1 MSLTNPWT
9 ALLFI
14 AVSGIALSYGW
25 GMRGAT
31 LGAEKGAMLPGAL
44 MGMTIAVFSGSDF
57 LREHFYLLSA
67 AGAMGIYF
75 GGTMSYMQTIGLTGD
90 RNPPEDF
97 RRGMTGIFV
106 KGCIWFGIFGAFVG
120 MFLSF
125 LSGQFYNELKSVLPL
140 FGILPLFALCG
151 SRLFDRP
158 FDAEKGIHPRIYF
171 SRNRPEAIGVLFGIL
186 VWLVMFQAIHRDT
199 VALATTLGCLL
210 SGGTSWVLGQLLHL
224 KGKWPNKRGRL
235 LFNAF
240 YKRGIQAT
248 LKIVECSFGMFA
260 GMGISITFI
269 LIANFSGNYQG
280 YEFSMPTL
288 PEALLTGLDS
298 RLLPAIFVA
307 LMVLD
312 MTQNFIQR
320 RKTKEEY
327 EYMLSRGWISGQEL
341 ELALR
346 KTGKAPSKVWLR
358 YERAREIATFPIYSV
373 IPLFFLF
380 LGSAEVARLVSFY
393 VLWFVIVEEQAF
405 RRYKRFKYIHLWRAL
420 LFGAGFFVI
429 FAQFAWGW
437 TPDIL
442 LTMLL
447 YGVGYEILTLVG
459 QTAKR
464 SPERHNKPTIKE
476 SSLYIAYGGAVTMHA
491 YFFVCIALLTGFA
504 AWVNTFQ

>member
-1 MSLTNPWT
+1 MALTGAWSVF
-9 ALLFI
+9 LFI
-14 AVSGIALSYGW
+14 AVSTIAVSYGW
-25 GMRGAT
+25 GMRGTT

-44 MGMTIAVFSGSDF
+44 MGMMIAVFSGSDF
-57 LREHFYLLSA
+57 LRENFFLLSA

-75 GGTMSYMQTIGLTGD
+75 GGTMSYMQSIGLAGD
-90 RNPPEDF
+90 RSPPEDF

-106 KGCIWFGIFGAFVG
+106 KGCIWFGIFGAFTG

-125 LSGQFYNELKSVLPL
+125 LSGQFYNGPRSALLL

-171 SRNRPEAIGVLFGIL
+171 SRNRPESMGVLFGIL
-186 VWLVMFQAIHRDT
+186 VWLVVFQAIHRDT
-199 VALATTLGCLL
+199 VALAMTLGCLL
-210 SGGTSWVLGQLLHL
+210 TGGVSWVLGQLLHL
-224 KGKWPNKRGRL
+224 KGKWPNKKGKR

-260 GMGISITFI
+260 GIGISLTFV
-269 LIANFSGNYQG
+269 LIVNFSDKYQT
-280 YEFSMPTL
+280 YDFSL
-288 PEALLTGLDS
+288 QSLAGLDS
-298 RLLPAIFVA
+298 WVLPAIFVA
-307 LMVLD
+307 LMLVD

-320 RKTKEEY
+320 RKTKAEY

-341 ELALR
+341 ELNLR
-346 KTGKAPSKVWLR
+346 KTGKEPSKAWLR
-358 YERAREIATFPIYSV
+358 YERAREIATFPIFSV

-380 LGSAEVARLVSFY
+380 LGSGEVAKLVSFY

-429 FAQFAWGW
+429 FAQFYWGW

-447 YGVGYEILTLVG
+447 YGAGYEILTLAG

-464 SPERHNKPTIKE
+464 SPERRNKPTIKE

-491 YFFVCIALLTGFA
+491 YYFMCIALLTGFA
-504 AWVNTFQ
+504 AWVNFM

>member
-1 MSLTNPWT
+1 MSLINPFT

-14 AVSGIALSYGW
+14 AASGIAVSYGW
-25 GMRGAT
+25 GMRGTT

-44 MGMTIAVFSGSDF
+44 MGMMIAVFSGSDF
-57 LREHFYLLSA
+57 LRENFFLLSA

-75 GGTMSYMQTIGLTGD
+75 GGTMSYMQSIGMAGD

-106 KGCIWFGIFGAFVG
+106 KGCIWYGIFGAFIG

-125 LSGQFYNELKSVLPL
+125 LSGQFYNEFWRVLLL
-140 FGILPLFALCG
+140 FGVLPLFALCG

-158 FDAEKGIHPRIYF
+158 FDAEKGVHPKIYF
-171 SRNRPEAIGVLFGIL
+171 SRNRPESMGVLFGIL
-186 VWLVMFQAIHRDT
+186 VWLVIFQAIHRDT
-199 VALATTLGCLL
+199 VALAMTLGCLL
-210 SGGTSWVLGQLLHL
+210 TGGASWVLGQLLHL
-224 KGKWPNKRGRL
+224 KGKWPNKKGKR

-240 YKRGIQAT
+240 YKKGIQAT

-260 GMGISITFI
+260 GIGISLTFI
-269 LIANFSGNYQG
+269 LIVNFSGKYQT
-280 YEFSMPTL
+280 YDFSL
-288 PEALLTGLDS
+288 PSLTGLDS
-298 RLLPAIFVA
+298 RILPAIFVA
-307 LMVLD
+307 LMLVD

-327 EYMLSRGWISGQEL
+327 EYMLARGWISGD
-341 ELALR
+341 ELALALQ
-346 KTGKAPSKVWLR
+346 KTGRPASKAWLR
-358 YERAREIATFPIYSV
+358 YERAREIATFPIFSV

-380 LGSAEVARLVSFY
+380 LGSGEVAKLVSFY

-405 RRYKRFKYIHLWRAL
+405 RRYKRFKYIHLWRVL

-437 TPDIL
+437 SPDIL

-447 YGVGYEILTLVG
+447 YGAGYEILTLAG
-459 QTAKR
+459 QVAKR

-491 YFFVCIALLTGFA
+491 YYFICIALLTGFA
-504 AWVNTFQ
+504 AWVRFV